1 MSDAITPTGK
11 ERLFILDNVSSEE
24 LMAMELPSCPFCGAA
39 LKPTAIRAGLNAFV
53 ASVTCTT
60 CLCVFRARDTFSFAP
75 R

>member
-1 MSDAITPTGK
+1 MTDAITPTGK

-39 LKPTAIRAGLNAFV
+39 LQPTAMRAGLNVFV

-60 CLCVFRARDTFSFAP
+60 CLCAFRARDTFSFAP